1 MKADRDLS
9 RLKGLVFDPG
19 AGIVEHLMNRNLDLM
34 RCCVAD
40 IDVVEAILPRP
51 GPDLAKH
58 AGMQFG
64 QEVRL
69 KASFAR
75 SLGPPP
81 TERYVVGF
89 QSIELS
95 TVDYW
100 HTQIGELIVTERR
113 SMRRVFEEVIGHR
126 ATNRVR

>member
-1 MKADRDLS
+1 MKADRYLS
-9 RLKGLVFDPG
+9 RFVGLVFDPG
-19 AGIVEHLMNRNLDLM
+19 AGIVEDLMNRNLDLM
-34 RCCVAD
+34 RFCVAD

-58 AGMQFG
+58 AGMECG

-75 SLGPPP
+75 SLGPPAA
-81 TERYVVGF
+81 ERDVVGF
-89 QSIELS
+89 KSIELG
-95 TVDYW
+95 TVDDW
-100 HTQIGELIVTERR
+100 HAQIGELIVTERR
-113 SMRRVFEEVIGHR
+113 SVGRLFEEVIGHH